1 MSDRILPFPRRHSAG
16 ETRGERTREPC
27 PICSKPAVAERL
39 PFCSARCAQIDL
51 GRWLG
56 ERYRI
61 PTEEPESSLAEGELS
76 EGSGPEEQS

>member
-1 MSDRILPFPRRHSAG
+1 MSDRILPFPRRRAAG
-16 ETRGERTREPC
+16 ETRGERTGERC
-27 PICSKPAVAERL
+27 PICSRPAVAERR

-61 PTEEPESSLAEGELS
+61 PTEEPESSLSEGEFS
-76 EGSGPEEQS
+76 EENGREEQL